1 MRKWRLFFFIFLLLS
16 GFEVY
21 AQREEDKVHLLS
33 AELAEFY
40 EYFGVKYRRV
50 IGPARFLHNNT
61 FILCDTALWNTTTN
75 EIDAI
80 GHVEVI
86 QKGTRLTG
94 ETIHYIGDINVA
106 EVRGRVVELIDKD
119 QNRLRTQHLNFNTKD
134 SIGYFFNG
142 GSMVD
147 NEGTILESRRGY
159 YYSKEK
165 LFSFY
170 EHVEMGTDT
179 VRIKADSLYYHS
191 DINLAEFWGNVQGW
205 HTDGF
210 LTAEEG
216 TYDRENEIFN
226 FIRNVYIQTDEQ
238 EVWADDVTYDRNK
251 NTARL
256 LKNIQIK
263 DTTQQAIILGDRLDY
278 RKEPAW
284 AEVSENPVFAAY
296 EIDKETGSRDTLFV
310 RADTLRFFSAKYGTI
325 DSLELSRA
333 LVRQEIPDWGK
344 TSGKTATADTLAELS
359 KDSLSIAPVTDYL
372 SVPDSLTLARRER
385 LENYLKDT
393 RKASDSLYRTDS
405 VLVTDYLNS
414 VDSLFLAG
422 TTQLNDSLF
431 VNTEARFLYAYKNVR
446 AFRQDMQAI
455 CDSMVYNSI
464 DSMLRQY
471 GRPVLWNEENQIV
484 ADSIQFRFSRD
495 SLYRVDFLSGSFLI
509 SQEDSLFFHQI
520 KGDEMTAHIKN
531 NDVHRFDVLGNVKAL
546 FYIPEDSI
554 ITSLNL
560 KEASEMNV
568 LLKNRRA
575 ERITYK
581 KSIKSDMIPLFDL
594 KKDQERLSDFNWRS
608 TDRPR
613 DRYAIT
619 SRILFTK
626 PPRPF
631 DTYREPVFPYTIK
644 YFPKVVEIPSTLRN
658 GVTTDAVKELL
669 SRERENSINPFTPPE
684 TLQRRQFVPLQQD
697 SEPSPIPKDVRRPT
711 QTLRRK
717 LY

>member
-1 MRKWRLFFFIFLLLS
+1 MRKRRLFFFIFLLLS

-256 LKNIQIK
+256 IKNIQIK
-263 DTTQQAIILGDRLDY
+263 TPRNRPSY
-278 RKEPAW
+278 WE
-284 AEVSENPVFAAY
+284 
-296 EIDKETGSRDTLFV
+296 
-310 RADTLRFFSAKYGTI
+310 
-325 DSLELSRA
+325 
-333 LVRQEIPDWGK
+333 
-344 TSGKTATADTLAELS
+344 
-359 KDSLSIAPVTDYL
+359 
-372 SVPDSLTLARRER
+372 
-385 LENYLKDT
+385 
-393 RKASDSLYRTDS
+393 TDS
-405 VLVTDYLNS
+405 
-414 VDSLFLAG
+414 
-422 TTQLNDSLF
+422 
-431 VNTEARFLYAYKNVR
+431 
-446 AFRQDMQAI
+446 
-455 CDSMVYNSI
+455 
-464 DSMLRQY
+464 
-471 GRPVLWNEENQIV
+471 
-484 ADSIQFRFSRD
+484 
-495 SLYRVDFLSGSFLI
+495 
-509 SQEDSLFFHQI
+509 
-520 KGDEMTAHIKN
+520 
-531 NDVHRFDVLGNVKAL
+531 
-546 FYIPEDSI
+546 
-554 ITSLNL
+554 ITG
-560 KEASEMNV
+560 
-568 LLKNRRA
+568 KNR
-575 ERITYK
+575 
-581 KSIKSDMIPLFDL
+581 PG
-594 KKDQERLSDFNWRS
+594 
-608 TDRPR
+608 PR
-613 DRYAIT
+613 
-619 SRILFTK
+619 
-626 PPRPF
+626 
-631 DTYREPVFPYTIK
+631 
-644 YFPKVVEIPSTLRN
+644 
-658 GVTTDAVKELL
+658 
-669 SRERENSINPFTPPE
+669 
-684 TLQRRQFVPLQQD
+684 
-697 SEPSPIPKDVRRPT
+697 
-711 QTLRRK
+711 
-717 LY
+717 

>member
-1 MRKWRLFFFIFLLLS
+1 MRKRRLFFFIFLLLS

-238 EVWADDVTYDRNK
+238 EVWTDDVTYDRNK

-256 LKNIQIK
+256 IKNIQIK

-278 RKEPAW
+278 RKEPVW
-284 AEVSENPVFAAY
+284 AEVTENPVFAAY
-296 EIDKETGSRDTLFV
+296 EIDKKSGSRDTLFV

-325 DSLELSRA
+325 DSLELARA
-333 LVRQEIPDWGK
+333 LARQEIPDWSK
-344 TSGKTATADTLAELS
+344 SSEQTSATDTLTEAT
-359 KDSLSIAPVTDYL
+359 KDSVAIPP
-372 SVPDSLTLARRER
+372 VPDSLTLARRER

-393 RKASDSLYRTDS
+393 RKASDSLYRADS
-405 VLVTDYLNS
+405 LSVADHLNS

-422 TTQLNDSLF
+422 ATQLNDSLF
-431 VNTEARFLYAYKNVR
+431 INTEARFLYAYKNVR

-495 SLYRVDFLSGSFLI
+495 SLYRVDFMSGSFLI

-531 NDVHRFDVLGNVKAL
+531 NDIYRFDVLGNVKAL

-554 ITSLNL
+554 ITSLNI

-568 LLKNRRA
+568 LLNNRRA

-608 TDRPR
+608 ADRPK

-619 SRILFTK
+619 NRILFTK

-631 DTYREPVFPYTIK
+631 DTYREPVFPYTLK
-644 YFPKVVEIPSTLRN
+644 YFPKVVEIPPTLRS

-669 SRERENSINPFTPPE
+669 SRERENNINPFTPPE
-684 TLQRRQFVPLQQD
+684 TFQERHFVPSQQGR
-697 SEPSPIPKDVRRPT
+697 EPNPIPKDVQRPT
-711 QTLRRK
+711 RTLRKK